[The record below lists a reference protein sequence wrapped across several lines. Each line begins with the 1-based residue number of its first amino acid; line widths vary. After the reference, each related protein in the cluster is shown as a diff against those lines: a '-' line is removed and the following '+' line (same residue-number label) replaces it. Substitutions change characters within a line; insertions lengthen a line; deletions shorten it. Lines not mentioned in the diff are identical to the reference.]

1 MTSGRNYEEE
11 LEQAVNEEM
20 ARYTGHYDGYRET
33 AWRYHSTKLLLHA
46 MERIAALEEQV
57 AELTAMKP

>member
-33 AWRYHSTKLLLHA
+33 AWRHYTTKLLLHA
-46 MERIAALEEQV
+46 MERIEALERQV
-57 AELTAMKP
+57 AERKGKP